1 MNWNFCFGYRSGT
14 DLILKWCR
22 SCITFNSNWYA
33 FYLCSKNKSL
43 IHLNKYFCFLSI
55 FSIFNEFHAIHIA
68 WAFHRNVAVI
78 LYSCLLTN
86 QKLYAATAHT
96 LSCLVYCTIW
106 SMRLART
113 YKLATHRDPIQ
124 MFQGRP
130 TDNRMLS
137 NQVLLRLFF
146 IRLSS
151 YQTFTWDMLSYALSH
166 LTCGAHSLSLSS
178 SIFYYSSLYK
188 RQHCLIAC
196 ICQPTTI
203 ERTQRMLCERTKSH
217 TNIYMKR
224 ERKREVGGRR
234 KVTFIR
240 NVFLSVDGERE
251 SCTATKKKYTHKLH
265 SAIDRILLIISVRLQ
280 RWERL

>member
-14 DLILKWCR
+14 DSILKWCR

-146 IRLSS
+146 FDSPLIKHSHGICSHTHSR
-151 YQTFTWDMLSYALSH
+151 TWRAAR
-166 LTCGAHSLSLSS
+166 TRSLSP
-178 SIFYYSSLYK
+178 SIFYYSLLYK

-240 NVFLSVDGERE
+240 NVFLSVDGEQE
-251 SCTATKKKYTHKLH
+251 SCTATKKNTLTNCTVQSTEYC
-265 SAIDRILLIISVRLQ
+265 
-280 RWERL
+280 

>member
-14 DLILKWCR
+14 DSILKWCR

-96 LSCLVYCTIW
+96 LSCLVYCIIW

-166 LTCGAHSLSLSS
+166 LTCGAHSLSLSLPLFS
-178 SIFYYSSLYK
+178 TTRRCINDNIASLPVYASLQLS
-188 RQHCLIAC
+188 REHRECCAS
-196 ICQPTTI
+196 
-203 ERTQRMLCERTKSH
+203 ERNHTQ
-217 TNIYMKR
+217 IYIYE
-224 ERKREVGGRR
+224 ERKKERSRR
-234 KVTFIR
+234 PSKGHLHPKCV
-240 NVFLSVDGERE
+240 SVSWRRAIVVH
-251 SCTATKKKYTHKLH
+251 SHKKKIH
-265 SAIDRILLIISVRLQ
+265 S
-280 RWERL
+280 